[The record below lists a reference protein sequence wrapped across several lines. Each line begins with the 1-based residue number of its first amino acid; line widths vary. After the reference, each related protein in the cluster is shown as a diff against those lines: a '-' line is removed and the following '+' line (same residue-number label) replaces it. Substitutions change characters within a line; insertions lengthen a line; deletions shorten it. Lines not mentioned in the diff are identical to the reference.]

1 MCMCSYKK
9 VLVVLAMMTLA
20 GCTTISYLAG
30 IESFWDKPAPITKQ
44 ARAYAL
50 HLSAVIYERRG
61 ELDKAMAAWNE
72 VIKLDSE
79 ALTPYL
85 RLVGVYVRKDDLD
98 KAREVCERAIKE
110 FPDKSE
116 LWIITGELSHRQGN
130 IEAAI
135 DAFNKAIELKP
146 DDLTGYGALVELQEK
161 TNDLVAAID
170 IYEKLIEKSPNSA
183 ALYYQ
188 LGMNLAQIS
197 DNEYAM
203 RTFEKVLELEP
214 RITRARFFLAMT
226 LFESEQYE
234 RCAEELRIY
243 LQDRPY
249 DVSALEYRAAALA
262 RLQQL
267 DEARYSM
274 ELILTGKEATKKNSL
289 QHAWI
294 LLLSGQVEQ
303 AQQFALEAGAYMF
316 ADIIF
321 ACNLLETVPPEER
334 PTIPWDDRFSQ
345 DDVET
350 ESDLFVTAVMAL
362 FGNDSVGER
371 TLQMLDRINQAVE
384 FSPALSLFR
393 SRVFMA
399 MEQFD
404 NAVKTLEQIEEKG
417 IVSKYVHYHCAVA
430 YEELKNLEK
439 TEQHLLAY
447 LEIDPEVPDVLN
459 FLGYFYADHN
469 LNLDKAEELLNRAL
483 KQDPEN
489 PFYLDSLGWLFYRLG
504 KVDEAADLIRRA
516 IYKMETDDALLRD
529 HLGDVYLQQGD
540 TEKAISE
547 WRRALRL
554 DPTLDAVRGKIE
566 QHPSSA
572 EK

>member
-1 MCMCSYKK
+1 MIRYKNYI
-9 VLVVLAMMTLA
+9 VLPAMMVLA

-30 IESFWDKPAPITKQ
+30 IESFWDKPAPVTSQ

-61 ELDKAMAAWNE
+61 ELDKAVEAWNE
-72 VIKLDSE
+72 VIKLDE
-79 ALTPYL
+79 QAFTPYL
-85 RLVGVYVRKDDLD
+85 RLVGVYVRKDDIG
-98 KAREVCERAIKE
+98 KAREVCENAIAQ

-116 LWIITGELSHRQGN
+116 LWVIAGELSHRQGN

-135 DAFNKAIELKP
+135 DAFNKAIALKP

-188 LGMNLAQIS
+188 LGINLAQIN

-203 RTFEKVLELEP
+203 RTFRKVLELEP
-214 RITRARFFLAMT
+214 RITRARFFLALT
-226 LFESEQYE
+226 HFESGNYE
-234 RCAEELRIY
+234 LCAEELRKY
-243 LQDRPY
+243 LLERPY
-249 DVSALEYRAAALA
+249 DVSALEYRAAALVHLN
-262 RLQQL
+262 RL

-274 ELILTGKEATKKNSL
+274 ELILAGKEAAKKNSL

-294 LLLSGQVEQ
+294 LLLCGQVEQ
-303 AQQFALEAGAYMF
+303 AQQFALEAGAYLF

-321 ACNLLETVPPEER
+321 ACNLLETLPPEER
-334 PTIPWDDRFSQ
+334 PTIPWDDRFTQ
-345 DDVET
+345 DDVEA
-350 ESDLFVTAVMAL
+350 ESDLFVTSVMNL
-362 FGNDSVGER
+362 FGKEPVGGR
-371 TLQMLDRINQAVE
+371 MLQMLDCIAQTVE
-384 FSPALSLFR
+384 FSPVLSLFR
-393 SRVFMA
+393 GRILLA
-399 MEQFD
+399 MEKFEET
-404 NAVKTLEQIEEKG
+404 VKTLEQVSDNG
-417 IVSKYVHYHCAVA
+417 VASKYVYYHCAIA

-447 LEIDPEVPDVLN
+447 LEIEPDAPDVLN

-469 LNLDKAEELLNRAL
+469 MNLDKAEELINRAL

-489 PFYLDSLGWLFYRLG
+489 PFYLDSLGWLYYRRG
-504 KVDEAADLIRRA
+504 KWDEAADLIRRA

-540 TEKAISE
+540 VAKAISE
-547 WRRALRL
+547 WRRAIRL
-554 DPTLDAVRGKIE
+554 DPTLDGVREKIE
-566 QHPSSA
+566 QHTPSGG
-572 EK
+572 K